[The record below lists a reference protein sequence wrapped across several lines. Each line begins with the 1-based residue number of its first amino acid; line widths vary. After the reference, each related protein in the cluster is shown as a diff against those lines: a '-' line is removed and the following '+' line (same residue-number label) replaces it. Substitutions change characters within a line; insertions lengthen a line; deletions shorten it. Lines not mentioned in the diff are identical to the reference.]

1 MLPNFKFG
9 LLGQFLLRRLFAA
22 HCHKVK
28 SALFEVKSVTAAASS
43 REKTPWFFNV
53 RMGSFGN
60 ITIRPFS
67 AYMEL
72 LCMDYGIK
80 EHLPKA
86 ITLCVSLQE
95 STAGALQGLDPSLR
109 VIGAIL
115 ALPGDLATS
124 GYGSAPPTH
133 RGHKSFLCGEIE
145 IELLPGG
152 TEGA

>member
-1 MLPNFKFG
+1 M
-9 LLGQFLLRRLFAA
+9 
-22 HCHKVK
+22 
-28 SALFEVKSVTAAASS
+28 TAAASS
-43 REKTPWFFNV
+43 REKTPRFFNV
-53 RMGSFGN
+53 RMGSFGY
-60 ITIRPFS
+60 ITIRNRILKQTAFFS
-67 AYMEL
+67 IYGTFVE
-72 LCMDYGIK
+72 GIK